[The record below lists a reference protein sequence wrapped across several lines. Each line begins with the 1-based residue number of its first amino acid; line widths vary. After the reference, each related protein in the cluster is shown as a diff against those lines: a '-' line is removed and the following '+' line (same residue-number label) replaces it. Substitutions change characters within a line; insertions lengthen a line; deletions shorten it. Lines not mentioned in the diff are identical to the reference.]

1 MSRLSQCATCDRG
14 RWNCGHY
21 TPEDDTECP
30 HYLHYRV
37 QEYEEL
43 MTVREFTFVS
53 LSIVLVLAVLLYLIY
68 VSEPYA
74 LILIAFEFV
83 VLFIYWM
90 IKRRKYKKQQEIMG
104 ARTASVMNEKG
115 DNNDISVS
123 RMTTRNLIQL
133 ALRKLGITYDFDEN
147 NAFRIIYQGEHLIID
162 AKDDN
167 AWITIYDLWWYDA
180 PLDDPDNLN
189 LVQRA
194 INEYNIERNAKL
206 VFVFN
211 DEEKKVDVHTILNAI
226 FVEQIYN
233 LEHLLLAYMDVVL
246 SSHQQFYNI
255 MEQLRR
261 QAHSSQE

>member
-14 RWNCGHY
+14 RWNCGHF

-30 HYLHYRV
+30 HYLHDRV
-37 QEYEEL
+37 QGNEEPV
-43 MTVREFTFVS
+43 TVWDLLYVCIT
-53 LSIVLVLAVLLYLIY
+53 VLAIVAAVIY
-68 VSEPYA
+68 QIYIFEPR
-74 LILIAFEFV
+74 ILIPIAAV
-83 VLFIYWM
+83 VVIVCIYW
-90 IKRRKYKKQQEIMG
+90 IIRKQKNIIHMKKMG
-104 ARTASVMNEKG
+104 AMKAGVMNEKG
-115 DNNDISVS
+115 DNNDIPVS

-147 NAFRIIYQGEHLIID
+147 NAFRITYQGEHIIID

-180 PLDDPDNLN
+180 PFDDPDNLY

-211 DEEKKVDVHTILNAI
+211 DAEKKVDVHTILNAI
-226 FVEQIYN
+226 FVEQIHN
-233 LEHLLLAYMDVVL
+233 LDQLLRAYMDVVL
-246 SSHQQFYNI
+246 SSHQHFYNI

-261 QAHSSQE
+261 QAHSSKE

>member
-30 HYLHYRV
+30 HYLHDRV
-37 QEYEEL
+37 QENEEPV
-43 MTVREFTFVS
+43 TVWDLLYVCIT
-53 LSIVLVLAVLLYLIY
+53 VLAIVVAVIY
-68 VSEPYA
+68 QIYIFEPR
-74 LILIAFEFV
+74 ILIPIAAV
-83 VLFIYWM
+83 VVIVCIYW
-90 IKRRKYKKQQEIMG
+90 IIRKQKNKIHMKKMG
-104 ARTASVMNEKG
+104 AMKAGVMNEKG
-115 DNNDISVS
+115 NNNDIPVS

-147 NAFRIIYQGEHLIID
+147 NAFRITYQGEHIIID

-180 PLDDPDNLN
+180 PFDDPDNLY

-211 DEEKKVDVHTILNAI
+211 DAEKKVDVHTILNAI
-226 FVEQIYN
+226 FVEQIHN
-233 LEHLLLAYMDVVL
+233 LDQLLRAYMDVVL
-246 SSHQQFYNI
+246 SSHQHFYNI

>member
-30 HYLHYRV
+30 YYLHYRV

-104 ARTASVMNEKG
+104 ARTASVMNEKE
-115 DNNDISVS
+115 DNNDIPVS
-123 RMTTRNLIQL
+123 RI
-133 ALRKLGITYDFDEN
+133 G
-147 NAFRIIYQGEHLIID
+147 
-162 AKDDN
+162 
-167 AWITIYDLWWYDA
+167 
-180 PLDDPDNLN
+180 
-189 LVQRA
+189 
-194 INEYNIERNAKL
+194 RNAKM

-211 DEEKKVDVHTILNAI
+211 DAEKKVDIHTILNAI
-226 FVEQIYN
+226 FVEQIHN
-233 LEHLLLAYMDVVL
+233 LDQLLRAYLDVVL